1 VTTIGVLGASGVY
14 GRALVPRLVAAGHTV
29 RALVRRP
36 EAATAAVACGADV
49 GRADIFDPQSLRAAL
64 DGCEIGV
71 NLATSLPGP
80 KGRGGDFA
88 ANDQLQRLGT
98 PIWVKACQDA
108 GVARILQQSIAL
120 VSSGVGDEWTDEDTT
135 FAPDDTTAGR
145 AIGACLAMEAAVRGS
160 ALDWL
165 VLRGGL
171 FYRPGTGYDDAWFA
185 AARAGQLRLPGDGSS
200 YVSLVHIADMAQATV
215 QAISHWPSEQILIVA
230 DDAPARWRDVLG
242 EVAALAGAAPPQ
254 PGGRIGRPPA
264 ACATAA
270 LARPWDGRLS
280 IPATASAWRADCRGL
295 QAGRSRHRAAMPPG
309 LLMTC
314 LRIITAGRAAEA
326 QKAGRQV
333 SPDQQP
339 PHTGTKYYRLNRI

>member
-309 LLMTC
+309 LLMT
-314 LRIITAGRAAEA
+314 
-326 QKAGRQV
+326 QY
-333 SPDQQP
+333 
-339 PHTGTKYYRLNRI
+339 H